1 MSRLIRCIVTRE
13 KKNPKERFILL
24 SALAGD
30 IERVEKTLGGTISV
44 EDPTLTE
51 EEGYSIANNFP
62 HFGHGKGKAAPLP
75 FELTKDAEL
84 PTPSVKVVEVTL
96 ADESKEFHVVSD
108 RSNFVNQPENG
119 TFESKVG
126 FFTSSEELPPSDI
139 EITLKSGDPVQ
150 PAKRGRKPKQ
160 Q

>member
-1 MSRLIRCIVTRE
+1 MSRLIRCVITRE

-24 SALAGD
+24 AALAGD

-75 FELTKDAEL
+75 FELPKAAEL
-84 PTPSVKVVEVTL
+84 PTEEIEHIAVHVDKIDEFIDDLKHIGVEFKVSEPSIEPKKVEVILENQNVT
-96 ADESKEFHVVSD
+96 ES
-108 RSNFVNQPENG
+108 
-119 TFESKVG
+119 
-126 FFTSSEELPPSDI
+126 
-139 EITLKSGDPVQ
+139 VQ

>member
-1 MSRLIRCIVTRE
+1 MSRLIRCVITRE

-44 EDPTLTE
+44 EDPTITE
-51 EEGYSIANNFP
+51 DEGYSIANNFP

-75 FELTKDAEL
+75 FELPKAAEL
-84 PTPSVKVVEVTL
+84 P
-96 ADESKEFHVVSD
+96 
-108 RSNFVNQPENG
+108 
-119 TFESKVG
+119 
-126 FFTSSEELPPSDI
+126 SETTE
-139 EITLKSGDPVQ
+139 ETDPVQ
-150 PAKRGRKPKQ
+150 PKKRGRKPNQ